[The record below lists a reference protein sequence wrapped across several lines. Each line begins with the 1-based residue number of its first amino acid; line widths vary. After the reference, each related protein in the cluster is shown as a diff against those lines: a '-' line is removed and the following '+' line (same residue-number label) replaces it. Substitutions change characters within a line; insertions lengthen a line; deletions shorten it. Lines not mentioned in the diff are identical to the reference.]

1 MKKVAFLGGG
11 KIGQN
16 MMKHLI
22 DEKKAEIAF
31 VYDPF
36 AKDEVICGAPVYKEI
51 TDDSI
56 FEGLDLVVE
65 CAHADV
71 VAAFICKALK
81 YTNFMPFSMTAF
93 RNDELRAAA
102 EAAAKEYGH
111 SVFLPHGAILGLD
124 GIFDGRSELTEVT
137 IETIKNPASLG
148 RTDTEYTVLYEGP
161 TRKATELYPRNV
173 NVHAAIAL
181 AGIGFDKTQSKI
193 IADPSVNTNTH
204 LIHLKGVGIDF
215 TIRVSSFSEGGV
227 TGKYT
232 PLSACG
238 SLDRVLGGAGFQFV

>member
-1 MKKVAFLGGG
+1 MKKIAFLGGG
-11 KIGQN
+11 KIGRS
-16 MMKHLI
+16 MMSHVQASG
-22 DEKKAEIAF
+22 KAQIAF

-36 AKDEVICGAPVYKEI
+36 LSEKDIHGIPVVSEVKDAQL
-51 TDDSI
+51 
-56 FEGLDLVVE
+56 EGLDLVVE
-65 CAHADV
+65 CANADV
-71 VAAFICKALK
+71 VAQFLVRALK

-93 RNDELRAAA
+93 RDDALREGAKAAA
-102 EAAAKEYGH
+102 EQFGH
-111 SVFLPHGAILGLD
+111 MIYLPHGAILGLD

-137 IETIKNPASLG
+137 VETIKNPASLG
-148 RTDTEYTVLYEGP
+148 RDDKEYTVLYEGP
-161 TRKATELYPRNV
+161 TRQATELYPRNV

-181 AGIGFDKTQSKI
+181 AGIGFDKTKSKI

-204 LIHLKGVGIDF
+204 LIHLTGKGIEF

>member
-1 MKKVAFLGGG
+1 MKKIAFLGGG
-11 KIGQN
+11 KIGRN
-16 MMKHLI
+16 MLRHVLEQKR
-22 DEKKAEIAF
+22 AQVAF

-36 AKDEVICGAPVYKEI
+36 LTEGEIEGVPVVSQVE
-51 TDDSI
+51 DGML
-56 FEGLDLVVE
+56 EGLDLVVE
-65 CAHADV
+65 CANAEV
-71 VAAFICKALK
+71 VAQFILRVLR

-93 RNDELRAAA
+93 RDDALREGARAAA
-102 EAAAKEYGH
+102 EEHGH
-111 SVFLPHGAILGLD
+111 MIYLPHGAILGLD
-124 GIFDGRSELTEVT
+124 GIFDGRSELTRVT

-148 RTDTEYTVLYEGP
+148 RADTEYTVLYEGP

-181 AGIGFDKTQSKI
+181 AGIGFDRTQSKI

-204 LIHLKGVGIDF
+204 LIHLEGRGIEF
-215 TIRVSSFSEGGV
+215 SIRVSSFSEGGV

>member
-1 MKKVAFLGGG
+1 MKKIAFLGGG
-11 KIGQN
+11 KIGRS
-16 MMKHLI
+16 MMKHVA
-22 DEKKAEIAF
+22 EKAQIAF

-36 AKDEVICGAPVYKEI
+36 LNQADIDGVPVVSEVTDEML
-51 TDDSI
+51 
-56 FEGLDLVVE
+56 EGLDLVVE
-65 CAHADV
+65 CANADV
-71 VAAFICKALK
+71 VAQFIVRALK
-81 YTNFMPFSMTAF
+81 FTNFMPFSMTAF
-93 RNDELRAAA
+93 RDDALRESAR
-102 EAAAKEYGH
+102 EAAAAYGRMIY
-111 SVFLPHGAILGLD
+111 LPHGAILGLD

-137 IETIKNPASLG
+137 VETIKSPASLG

-193 IADPSVNTNTH
+193 IADPSVSTNTH
-204 LIHLKGVGIDF
+204 LIHLVGTGIDF

-238 SLDRVLGGAGFQFV
+238 SLDRVLGGTGFQFV

>member
-1 MKKVAFLGGG
+1 MKKIAFLGGG
-11 KIGQN
+11 KIGRS
-16 MMKHLI
+16 MMSHVQ
-22 DEKKAEIAF
+22 ENGKAQVAF
-31 VYDPF
+31 VCDPF
-36 AKDEVICGAPVYKEI
+36 LKDADINGVPVVSEI
-51 TDDSI
+51 RDEM
-56 FEGLDLVVE
+56 FEELDLVVE
-65 CAHADV
+65 CANADV
-71 VAAFICKALK
+71 VAQFIARALK

-93 RNDELRAAA
+93 RDDALRDSAKAAA
-102 EAAAKEYGH
+102 EQHGH
-111 SVFLPHGAILGLD
+111 MIYLPHGAILGLD

-137 IETIKNPASLG
+137 VETIKSPASLG
-148 RTDTEYTVLYEGP
+148 RADTEYTVLYEGP

-181 AGIGFDKTQSKI
+181 AGIGFDKTHSKI

-204 LIHLKGVGIDF
+204 LIHLVGKGIDF

-238 SLDRVLGGAGFQFV
+238 SLDRVLGGSGFQFV

>member
-1 MKKVAFLGGG
+1 MKKIAFLGGG
-11 KIGQN
+11 KIGRN
-16 MMKHLI
+16 MMKYVQ
-22 DEKKAEIAF
+22 ETAKAEIAF

-36 AKDEVICGAPVYKEI
+36 LADVDINGVPVVSAIEEKM
-51 TDDSI
+51 
-56 FEGLDLVVE
+56 FEGLDVVIE
-65 CAHADV
+65 CANAEV
-71 VAAFICKALK
+71 VTQFILPALK

-93 RNDELRAAA
+93 REDELRESAK
-102 EAAAKEYGH
+102 AAAKEYGH
-111 SVFLPHGAILGLD
+111 TVFLPHGAILGLD
-124 GIFDGRSELTEVT
+124 GIFDGRSELTEVS

-148 RTDTEYTVLYEGP
+148 RSDTEYTVVYEGS

-181 AGIGFDKTQSKI
+181 AGIGFDDTRSKI
-193 IADPSVNTNTH
+193 ISDPAVSTNTH
-204 LIHLKGVGIDF
+204 LIHLVGKGIDF

-238 SLDRVLGGAGFQFV
+238 SIDRVLGGAGFQFV

>member
-1 MKKVAFLGGG
+1 MKKIAFLGGG
-11 KIGQN
+11 KIGRA
-16 MMKHLI
+16 MISHVT
-22 DEKKAEIAF
+22 ETGSAEVAF

-36 AKDEVICGAPVYKEI
+36 AKDAEICGAPVVKEVA
-51 TDDSI
+51 DPM

-65 CAHADV
+65 CATAEV
-71 VAAFICKALK
+71 VAEFIVRVLK
-81 YTNFMPFSMTAF
+81 YADFMPFSMTAF
-93 RNDELRAAA
+93 RDDVLRESAQ
-102 EAAAKEYGH
+102 ETAKKNGRR
-111 SVFLPHGAILGLD
+111 VFLPHGAILGLD
-124 GIFDGRSELTEVT
+124 GIFDGRTELEEVT
-137 IETIKNPASLG
+137 VETTKNPASLG
-148 RTDTEYTVLYEGP
+148 QKSNEYAVLYEGS

-181 AGIGFDKTQSKI
+181 AGIGFDRTHSKI
-193 IADPSVNTNTH
+193 VADPSVNTNTH
-204 LIHLKGVGIDF
+204 LIRLVGKGIDF